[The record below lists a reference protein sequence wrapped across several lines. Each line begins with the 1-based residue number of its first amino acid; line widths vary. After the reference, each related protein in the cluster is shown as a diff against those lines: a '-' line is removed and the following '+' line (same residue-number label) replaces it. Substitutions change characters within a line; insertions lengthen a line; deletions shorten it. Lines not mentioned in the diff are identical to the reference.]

1 MHLAHLL
8 YGSAYLHISMATIS
22 VAPGSSLILSTSLLG
37 RLLTANTISVLWASE
52 GFPSFVDAAGQ
63 EEMFKTPRSRDG
75 TIFIFLAKTC
85 LFLFSVSLLCVH
97 LPHIQSSEASLH
109 LFHFKE
115 RCRAALPSS
124 PCLQTSGWRCLHHPL
139 PPICLW

>member
-1 MHLAHLL
+1 
-8 YGSAYLHISMATIS
+8 
-22 VAPGSSLILSTSLLG
+22 
-37 RLLTANTISVLWASE
+37 
-52 GFPSFVDAAGQ
+52 VDAAGQ

-139 PPICLW
+139 PPICLWWRRPSPSSDPLSVSDGAPHWAGQHSSFPSAILGHSLCLLFNPAW